1 MLANLEQ
8 GELELLGESRGLHGR
23 VVGLGPLGLRLALG
37 LFGAAGP
44 RGRRG
49 HPLGGVGRHRLDLG
63 LSGIR
68 IGERAQL
75 VDERVQLRDE
85 VLPHPRD
92 LPADLTRALTRRING
107 PILLHDGPARLLG
120 QPAPRTPRGGPSV
133 PRIVA
138 VLRRA
143 PRDALSRNNHANA
156 PREPAGALI
165 RLTENITH
173 NVTLA

>member
-1 MLANLEQ
+1 VLANLEQ

-75 VDERVQLRDE
+75 RER
-85 VLPHPRD
+85 
-92 LPADLTRALTRRING
+92 A
-107 PILLHDGPARLLG
+107 
-120 QPAPRTPRGGPSV
+120 
-133 PRIVA
+133 
-138 VLRRA
+138 
-143 PRDALSRNNHANA
+143 
-156 PREPAGALI
+156 
-165 RLTENITH
+165 
-173 NVTLA
+173 